1 MDRSSQKKSQRH
13 ILNKLKSWTKKLV
26 APSKATLKLKQPD
39 CNNAKS
45 QITHLSIEN
54 TSVELRINGGG
65 SKRNSR
71 NLIWSETI
79 TKSITNDASSDGG
92 DKVLPTLEQPK
103 PTTRRSSFF
112 AISRLNSRLNSRIS
126 RVSAQQSLKRGSEV
140 TTCTLPEFIEEPFD
154 IDFIFNDFDQLNE
167 IYELDESDEP
177 YETDLSEDY
186 LYEPTNQND
195 LSDLPDFPHVN
206 EELDSYWEASL
217 PYPTSLFSQYN
228 TTLLYPSP
236 TSESPLR
243 GNVMEIECE
252 INHSNLNVCEM
263 CHSRLPGS
271 STRTSQYSATRNKSS
286 IISDSY
292 KNTLPL
298 VKSQLTLLKIYD
310 PDYITVKNMFYS
322 EIPRAII
329 KAIIR
334 LDMPTKLVKDHEKY
348 KSKFAK
354 LHGNKSVDDITF
366 SMFHGTT
373 TLFDCDPRRFADP
386 NYCSLD
392 NKVFCKKGC
401 GMCGIIQHGNRK
413 KFSKHGKKMWFAHSA
428 LISRDYTDSNSYT
441 KVMFVIDIVAEEHN
455 WILVVNR
462 DKATLPRFMIIF
474 E

>member
-1 MDRSSQKKSQRH
+1 MNHSSQKKSQKH

-26 APSKATLKLKQPD
+26 TPSKATLKHKQPE
-39 CNNAKS
+39 CNNAIP
-45 QITHLSIEN
+45 QVTHLSIEN

-92 DKVLPTLEQPK
+92 DKTLPTFEQQK

-112 AISRLNSRLNSRIS
+112 AISRLNSRLNSLIS
-126 RVSAQQSLKRGSEV
+126 RVSTQQSHRRGSEV
-140 TTCTLPEFIEEPFD
+140 TTCTLPELAEEPFD
-154 IDFIFNDFDQLNE
+154 IDFIFNDFDELNE
-167 IYELDESDEP
+167 IYGLEESDEP
-177 YETDLSEDY
+177 YDNDLTEDY
-186 LYEPTNQND
+186 LNDPINQND
-195 LSDLPDFPHVN
+195 LNDFPDLPH
-206 EELDSYWEASL
+206 ELDTFWESSLSYQ
-217 PYPTSLFSQYN
+217 TSFLSQFN
-228 TTLLYPSP
+228 ATLLCPPSS
-236 TSESPLR
+236 SESPLR
-243 GNVMEIECE
+243 GNVMEIECM

-263 CHSRLPGS
+263 CHSRLPSPS
-271 STRTSQYSATRNKSS
+271 SRTSQYNKSS
-286 IISDSY
+286 VMSDSY
-292 KNTLPL
+292 KNILPPL
-298 VKSQLTLLKIYD
+298 VNTQLTLLKRHD

-348 KSKFAK
+348 KSKIAK
-354 LHGNKSVDDITF
+354 LYEKKSVDDVTF
-366 SMFHGTT
+366 STFHGTT
-373 TLFDCDPRRFADP
+373 TLFDCDPGRFADS
-386 NYCSLD
+386 NYCSLE

-413 KFSKHGKKMWFAHSA
+413 KFSKHGKKMWFAYSA

-441 KVMFVIDIVAEEHN
+441 KVMFVIDVVAKEHN
-455 WILVVNR
+455 WILVVNKN
-462 DKATLPRFMIIF
+462 KATLPRFMIIF